1 MVVSLHIESDGLQY
15 GAQRY
20 AFTVWFL
27 WPKLILADADLSYL
41 LNIQLILLAI
51 RMRSDNLGVE

>member
-1 MVVSLHIESDGLQY
+1 MDLEKMAVVNRFNDNVY
-15 GAQRY
+15 R
-20 AFTVWFL
+20 
-27 WPKLILADADLSYL
+27 YL